1 MRLTPGTRSSLWCWQ
16 AVLSSPSITMIH
28 DRFRLSSNADAL
40 RSAAQVLTG
49 DGWGDIARGLFG
61 GSGNPGL
68 VGVFFASY
76 HIIVVMVLVNV
87 VIAVLLDEF
96 SKAVRSDREAA
107 AARGADV
114 CRHRPPPERRC
125 PLERVAR
132 ELASYFSLEFLDQTV
147 ASHWRKVVAG
157 ARGLAPVQTPP
168 PTPTGGGG
176 LDDTDAGRPDYHDA
190 RGTDDSSESLSFK
203 ELAAGLRALTYL
215 PPVLFRQ
222 QHWEE
227 LVVLAGLCDGEG
239 QIDARGFSCLLKQA
253 LWRFLL
259 GEMSLAMD
267 VGGCKEW
274 DGRSVKATFLSLKG
288 ALSLEYGGAGDDDI
302 AAAEVAEMAEMVEM
316 EEMAEAAWHKA
327 CTSVDPL
334 LDPGEAVVPAAA
346 LGVAKADHG
355 RAAELQDLI
364 DGLGE
369 LHQRFADL
377 ERRLLPSAIPQAVSG
392 VGNAAHGAAAQCLHS
407 TEVTS
412 PFGAVLQ
419 TSESPSQPDREI
431 LTPEETPGPSARGFG
446 SPFPKGEVAAAMVSA
461 DPVPT
466 KKPISIKHNHP
477 SYITS

>member
-1 MRLTPGTRSSLWCWQ
+1 MLCRNTK
-16 AVLSSPSITMIH
+16 AYALST
-28 DRFRLSSNADAL
+28 
-40 RSAAQVLTG
+40 QVLTG
-49 DGWGDIARGLFG
+49 DGWGDIARGLFI

-68 VGVFFASY
+68 VGIFFASY

-107 AARGADV
+107 TARGADD
-114 CRHRPPPERRC
+114 CRNRPPPERRC
-125 PLERVAR
+125 PFERVAR
-132 ELASYFSLEFLDQTV
+132 ELSSYFSLEFLDQTI

-157 ARGLAPVQTPP
+157 ARGLTPVQTPP
-168 PTPTGGGG
+168 PTPSGGGG
-176 LDDTDAGRPDYHDA
+176 LSDADASCPDD
-190 RGTDDSSESLSFK
+190 SESLSFK
-203 ELAAGLRALTYL
+203 ELSAGLRALTYL

-239 QIDARGFSCLLKQA
+239 QINARGFSCLLKQA

-274 DGRSVKATFLSLKG
+274 DGRSVRAVFLNLKG
-288 ALSLEYGGAGDDDI
+288 ALSLEYGAAGDDDV
-302 AAAEVAEMAEMVEM
+302 AAAEVAEMAEMEEM
-316 EEMAEAAWHKA
+316 EEMAEAAWHRA
-327 CTSVDPL
+327 CSLMDPP

-364 DGLGE
+364 DGLGA

-377 ERRLLPSAIPQAVSG
+377 ERQLAGRSHDDSCLPLAHPEDSLGPEGALDSLPSLPSIIPQAVSG
-392 VGNAAHGAAAQCLHS
+392 IGIAAHTAARQQELPVLSRETTLFKS
-407 TEVTS
+407 TTT
-412 PFGAVLQ
+412 GAVLQ
-419 TSESPSQPDREI
+419 TPEDLTLQIGSGRLGHVV
-431 LTPEETPGPSARGFG
+431 LTPQETPGPSARGCG
-446 SPFPKGEVAAAMVSA
+446 SPFPKGDAVAAMVSA
-461 DPVPT
+461 DPL
-466 KKPISIKHNHP
+466 
-477 SYITS
+477 